1 VAIPWRTENKMRIRG
16 SVCAATGL
24 ALVLQLCTAGATEF
38 TFDASEFARKPY
50 ELGGYLEYR
59 HDDFR
64 LNRDG
69 AFYALANQGPDGPST
84 LARNA
89 AALKLE
95 GNYRYRTVGVR
106 ARTHLEYSKADGTS
120 EHIARFDELAGS
132 WKPGPDLT
140 AELGKIALK
149 WGKGYAW
156 NPVAFVE
163 RLKDPND
170 PELAREGFWMATADW
185 VKTFEGALKT
195 VAFTPVVVPTGSD
208 VNSDFGRTGHTNIAA
223 KLYLLW
229 YDTDIDFAYLSGG
242 SRPSR
247 FGFDFSR
254 NITSNLEVHGE
265 WARISDAQRRTI
277 TAAGVPGIVRGKA
290 DSYLVGARYL
300 TANDTTFIAEYY
312 RNEAGYTQSEME
324 NFFAFVDNAFGQP
337 RSGPADELVRRASA
351 AAQGGYARAQPMQR
365 YFYLRVSQKD
375 PFDILYFTPAL
386 TSIVNLSDG
395 SFSVSPE
402 ITYTGVTNVELRLRF
417 FALGGGDRTDFG
429 EKLNRRRV
437 ELRARLYF

>member
-1 VAIPWRTENKMRIRG
+1 MWSLRRLA
-16 SVCAATGL
+16 GL
-24 ALVLQLCTAGATEF
+24 VLVLQLSTAMAGEY
-38 TFDASEFARKPY
+38 TFDASEFTRKPY

-59 HDDFR
+59 HDEFR

-69 AFYALANQGPDGPST
+69 AFYALANPGHGGPST

-89 AALKLE
+89 AVLKLE
-95 GNYRYRTVGVR
+95 GSYRYRTLAVR

-170 PELAREGFWMATADW
+170 PELAREGFWMASADW

-195 VAFTPVVVPTGSD
+195 VAFTPVVVPTGAD
-208 VNSDFGRTGHTNIAA
+208 VNSDFGRQGHTNIAA

-229 YDTDIDFAYLSGG
+229 YDTDIDLVYLSGG

-265 WARISDAQRRTI
+265 WARVSDAQRRTVSE
-277 TAAGVPGIVRGKA
+277 TGVPGFVRGQA
-290 DSYLVGARYL
+290 DSYLLGARYL

-312 RNEAGYTQSEME
+312 KNGAGYTQLEME
-324 NFFAFVDNAFGQP
+324 NFFGFVENSVSSQP
-337 RSGPADELVRRASA
+337 GAGADALVRRASA
-351 AAQGGYARAQPMQR
+351 AAQSGYARAQPMQR

-375 PFDILYFTPAL
+375 PFDLLYFTPAL
-386 TSIVNLSDG
+386 TSIVNLADG

-417 FALGGGDRTDFG
+417 FALRGGERTDFG
-429 EKLNRRRV
+429 EKLNRQRV